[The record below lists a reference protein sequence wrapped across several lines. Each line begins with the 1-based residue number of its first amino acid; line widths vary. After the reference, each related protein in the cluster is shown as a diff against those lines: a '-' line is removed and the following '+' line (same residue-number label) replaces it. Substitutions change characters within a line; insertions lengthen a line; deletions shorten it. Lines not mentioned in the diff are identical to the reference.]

1 MLSNTAGIHLTVEY
15 AKYVYTET
23 AYWIAFN
30 MPSDKINLLHIKTLM
45 RVNSLELDVLFSILS
60 QDKRLELNRKKQ
72 KAAEKEKEE
81 IQAEEAVVRSLLM
94 EN

>member
-1 MLSNTAGIHLTVEY
+1 
-15 AKYVYTET
+15 
-23 AYWIAFN
+23 
-30 MPSDKINLLHIKTLM
+30 M